1 MFKNNCGIKYL
12 LVIEYNNSIYN
23 KYSTNCVN
31 YITHHNT
38 LFDPKVYPFIMVSGS
53 DSSISLNNLPC

>member
-1 MFKNNCGIKYL
+1 MFKNNSGIKYL

-31 YITHHNT
+31 YITHHNI
-38 LFDPKVYPFIMVSGS
+38 FVDPKVYTVSGS